1 MGSIGSALP
10 TQASNGLSPAA
21 PPKRLLL
28 LSVPRTASNLF
39 LKVLNPGAQPALKT
53 NAFSGY
59 FFYPVLSTAALEGL
73 TSKEAK
79 DWTPQERQRY
89 LGLCQES
96 FDNLEGLSQEAT
108 KENKSIFTK
117 EHVTWLIDPAMLFT
131 LQTGSVR
138 SETPMRI
145 NVSEEYGSS
154 RTYTQPSILPDE
166 YLRTWQFAFTIRHPA
181 LAWPS
186 LYRAIKR
193 AGEEGGFV
201 DEDGARGA
209 SLSNMTFGWTRIMY
223 DWCVAQPDVPTP
235 PIIDAHDL
243 IHTPEVALKFCEQTG
258 LDKTCLQFEWSKDG
272 KKKSDH
278 WGDLDKNR
286 PDRMDA
292 HRQAANILLGTL
304 EASTGLMKDRTPAHV
319 DIEAEHAKW
328 EVEFGKEMAGLIE
341 KAVRNSMGD
350 YEYLRAHRMQA

>member
-10 TQASNGLSPAA
+10 TQASNALFPAT

-39 LKVLNPGAQPALKT
+39 VKVLNPGAQPALKT

-89 LGLCQES
+89 LSLCQES

-117 EHVTWLIDPAMLFT
+117 EHLTWLIDPAMLYT
-131 LQTGSVR
+131 SQTAPVR
-138 SETPMRI
+138 LETPMRI
-145 NVSEEYGSS
+145 NVAEEYSSS
-154 RTYTQPSILPDE
+154 RTYTQPSIFPDE

-209 SLSNMTFGWTRIMY
+209 SLGNMTFAWTRTMY
-223 DWCVAQPDVPTP
+223 DWCVAQPD
-235 PIIDAHDL
+235 
-243 IHTPEVALKFCEQTG
+243 TG

-286 PDRMDA
+286 PDRTDA

-341 KAVRNSMGD
+341 NAVRNSMGD